1 MIKPKVLFLCT
12 ANSCRSQMAEGFLRH
27 HAGDRFEVYSA
38 GAKPGKLNPSA
49 VEVMKELGI
58 DISGH
63 YSKDVAEFLGQSFHY
78 VVRVCDKVR
87 DLCPVFPGALWYLDW
102 SLEDPAAAEGSPA
115 QRMNVFRRVR
125 DKIEAQVLEFVA
137 KNS

>member
-63 YSKDVAEFLGQSFHY
+63 RSKDVAEFLGQSFHY

-87 DLCPVFPGALWYLDW
+87 DLCPVLPGSAVVLG
-102 SLEDPAAAEGSPA
+102 LESGGPGGSGRPASSADERLSPRPG
-115 QRMNVFRRVR
+115 QN
-125 DKIEAQVLEFVA
+125 
-137 KNS
+137 